1 MPGELKSA
9 WELALEKLEAQ
20 EEYTVASLDDEQR
33 EAIAQVRTKYQAR
46 IAEVE
51 IHKQSQIFAAAQT
64 GAADKVQE
72 LNQQLSRDKAR
83 LNRQMER
90 ELRKIRGE

>member
-20 EEYTVASLDDEQR
+20 KEYSVVALDDDQR
-33 EAIAQVRTKYQAR
+33 TAIAQVRNKYQAR

-51 IHKQSQIFAAAQT
+51 IHKQAQIAAAAET
-64 GAADKVQE
+64 GAADKIRE

>member
-20 EEYTVASLDDEQR
+20 EEYSVVSLNDEQR
-33 EAIAQVRTKYQAR
+33 DAIARVRSKYQAR

-51 IHKQSQIFAAAQT
+51 IHKQAQIAAAAET
-64 GAADKVQE
+64 GAMDKIQE

>member
-20 EEYTVASLDDEQR
+20 EEYSVVSLNDEQK
-33 EAIAQVRTKYQAR
+33 EAIAQVRSKYQAR
-46 IAEVE
+46 IAEAE
-51 IHKQSQIFAAAQT
+51 IHKQAQIFAAAQT
-64 GAADKVQE
+64 GAMDKVQE

-83 LNRQMER
+83 LTRQRER
-90 ELRKIRGE
+90 EIRKIRGE

>member
-20 EEYTVASLDDEQR
+20 EEYSVVSLNDEQR
-33 EAIAQVRTKYQAR
+33 DAIARVRSKYQAR

-51 IHKQSQIFAAAQT
+51 IHKQAQIAAAAET
-64 GAADKVQE
+64 GAMDKIQE

-90 ELRKIRGE
+90 QIRKIRGE

>member
-20 EEYTVASLDDEQR
+20 EEYSVVSLNDEQR
-33 EAIAQVRTKYQAR
+33 DAIARVRNKYQAR

-51 IHKQSQIFAAAQT
+51 IHKQAQIAAAAET
-64 GAADKVQE
+64 GAADKIQE